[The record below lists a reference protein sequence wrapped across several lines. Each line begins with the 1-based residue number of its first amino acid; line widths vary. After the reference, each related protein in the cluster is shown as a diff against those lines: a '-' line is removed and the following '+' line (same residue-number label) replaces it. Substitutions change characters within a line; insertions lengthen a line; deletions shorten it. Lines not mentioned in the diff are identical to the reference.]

1 MVRKV
6 DHFGCACTIALTS
19 GHPVDAAVQVALERR
34 VALALDLI
42 RFEVYRAD
50 VIDGEPAALARA
62 DVDEDAVVV
71 EADAAMAVVVDDIGL
86 LQHADA
92 VDELLLELGLGHDT
106 SP

>member
-1 MVRKV
+1 MSLPTVTAPCDFISAAGRSPSV
-6 DHFGCACTIALTS
+6 AASRSAIA
-19 GHPVDAAVQVALERR
+19 RR
-34 VALALDLI
+34 IAFALDLV

-62 DVDEDAVVV
+62 DVDENAVVV

-92 VDELLLELGLGHDT
+92 VDELCFELGL
-106 SP
+106 